1 MCKIYQLY
9 SAFLILLHMLFCL
22 LFLLFRFQ
30 LKRKKKKK
38 SIIILLC
45 DLIHALSDSVIQNVD
60 PVLTDDLVHSGCI
73 HMKNN
78 GLETIQR

>member
-1 MCKIYQLY
+1 MFIVPIIQVSVKNN
-9 SAFLILLHMLFCL
+9 
-22 LFLLFRFQ
+22 
-30 LKRKKKKK
+30 KKKK

-60 PVLTDDLVHSGCI
+60 PVLTDDLMHSGCI

-78 GLETIQR
+78 GLETVQR

>member
-1 MCKIYQLY
+1 MQNLPTIFRLPH
-9 SAFLILLHMLFCL
+9 SPSHAFLFIVPII
-22 LFLLFRFQ
+22 Q
-30 LKRKKKKK
+30 VSVKKKKEKK